1 MTDSTDRDSDAPSED
16 RDLDDAES
24 VADAKA
30 ARASEPG
37 DAPVRRKKRRKKRPK
52 DAAASHEDDSPTDEA
67 GHTDVAESA
76 GSEAKLDKK
85 KEASP
90 GWFAEHY
97 LKADPRW
104 LGVFRIVLGVILC
117 VDLLRR
123 WANAGAFYTNDGIY
137 PNHYSLFAPMGRH
150 VFSIYHAFSSYG
162 EVSVAFGI
170 TLCVFLC
177 FLFGYRTKLFHV
189 LSAICITSLNARNLF
204 VENGG
209 TVVVNIITIWTL
221 FLPLGNRLSLDAVR
235 KSMKRF
241 KERSAA
247 ELNDRSADEGID
259 LPVYRLAIFALILQ
273 WSVIYFFNTVHKSGH
288 GWQDGS
294 ALHWFVYQD
303 RIITA
308 FGVWVRN
315 NVPFG
320 VLRFL
325 TYATLV
331 VEGTLAGILL
341 IPFGQK
347 WFRRLAFVLAFGLHG
362 NIAAMSRLGPFS
374 YVMVS
379 FFVLML
385 GGADWAAVGRYFGK
399 EKRRRT
405 VIYDA
410 DCGICLLTCRILK
423 RLDPFQRLTFVEN
436 WDLEKLPEGLDP
448 AVTEQS
454 VVAVMPD
461 GSYRTE
467 SNAVFEII
475 RALPFGIALVWWLK
489 VPPFSSLGM
498 WLYRKIASNRIQ
510 ISVWLGLGACG
521 VARHAAANV
530 PDEPKPWRESL
541 SRFGGALRELGTL
554 FLLVILGSQVM
565 VDNSWV
571 TSKIRIKRPQWVE
584 ELVDYPRLYQ
594 GWRMFA
600 PEPPYDDGTV
610 VVDARTVD
618 GRKIDPLTGKEPDF
632 NPDTPTG
639 WGHNQFWCDYE
650 NKIRFGG
657 NAHHRKNLEDYLMKY
672 SERTGNPKDKI
683 VAFDVWWI
691 EDKSPPPGQKH
702 GIPRRPQKLISH
714 GVVKD
719 SLATPWLKQGG
730 P

>member
-24 VADAKA
+24 VADADA

-37 DAPVRRKKRRKKRPK
+37 DAPVRRKKRRKKRRT
-52 DAAASHEDDSPTDEA
+52 DAAASRDDDAPTDEA
-67 GHTDVAESA
+67 GHTDVAESPA
-76 GSEAKLDKK
+76 SEAQPEKK
-85 KEASP
+85 QEASP

-123 WANAGAFYTNDGIY
+123 WANADAFYTNDGIY

-241 KERSAA
+241 KERNAA

-303 RIITA
+303 RIITD

-325 TYATLV
+325 TYSTLV
-331 VEGTLAGILL
+331 VEGALAGILL

-347 WFRRLAFVLAFGLHG
+347 WLRRLAFVLAFGLHG

-448 AVTEQS
+448 AITEQS

-467 SNAVFEII
+467 ANAVFEII

-489 VPPFSSLGM
+489 VPPLSSLGM
-498 WLYRKIASNRIQ
+498 WLYRKIAGNRIQ

-521 VARHAAANV
+521 VARHAAASV
-530 PDEPKPWRESL
+530 PAEPKPWRESV
-541 SRFGGALRELGTL
+541 SRLGGALRELGTL

-571 TSKIRIKRPQWVE
+571 TSKIRIKRPRWVE

>member
-1 MTDSTDRDSDAPSED
+1 MTDSTDRDSDAPTSTRGED
-16 RDLDDAES
+16 RDSDAENS
-24 VADAKA
+24 APSA
-30 ARASEPG
+30 AAEASGTE
-37 DAPVRRKKRRKKRPK
+37 PVRRKKRRKRRRKTEAGSDP
-52 DAAASHEDDSPTDEA
+52 AASAEGAETGAGSKGDRASGVDDSA
-67 GHTDVAESA
+67 
-76 GSEAKLDKK
+76 
-85 KEASP
+85 ASKP

-97 LKADPRW
+97 MKADPRW
-104 LGVFRIVLGVILC
+104 LGVFRIVLGIILS

-123 WANAGAFYTNDGIY
+123 WANADAFYTNDGIY

-150 VFSIYHAFSSYG
+150 VFSLYHAFSTYG
-162 EVSVAFGI
+162 EVSVAFAV

-177 FLFGYRTKLFHV
+177 FLFGYRTKLFHI
-189 LSAICITSLNARNLF
+189 LAAICITSLNARNLF

-221 FLPLGNRLSLDAVR
+221 FLPLGNRLSIDAVR

-241 KERSAA
+241 KERNAE
-247 ELNDRSADEGID
+247 ELNDRSVDEGVD
-259 LPVYRLAIFALILQ
+259 LPVYRLAFFGLILQ
-273 WSVIYFFNTVHKSGH
+273 WSVIYFFNTVHKGGH

-303 RIITA
+303 RIITW

-315 NVPFG
+315 HVPFG
-320 VLRFL
+320 VLRVL
-325 TYATLV
+325 TYSTLV
-331 VEGTLAGILL
+331 VEGALSFLLL

-379 FFVLML
+379 FFILML
-385 GGADWAAVGRYFGK
+385 GAADWAAVGRYFGK

-410 DCGICLLTCRILK
+410 DCGLCLLASRILK
-423 RLDPFQRLTFVEN
+423 RLDPFQRLHFVEN
-436 WDLEKLPEGLDP
+436 WDHDKLPEGLDP
-448 AVTEQS
+448 AETEKS
-454 VVAVMPD
+454 VVVVLPD

-467 SNAVFEII
+467 ANAVFEIM

-489 VPPFSSLGM
+489 VPPLSSLGE
-498 WLYRKIASNRIQ
+498 WLYRKVAENRIA

-521 VARHAAANV
+521 VARHAAPEA
-530 PDEPKPWRESL
+530 PPEPKPWRHSL
-541 SRFGGALRELGTL
+541 TRVGGALRELGAL
-554 FLLVILGSQVM
+554 FVLVILGSQVM
-565 VDNSWV
+565 VDNAWV
-571 TSKIRIKRPQWVE
+571 TSKIRIKRPAWVE
-584 ELVDYPRLYQ
+584 EIVDYPRLYQ

-600 PEPPYDDGTV
+600 PEPPYEDGTV

-618 GRKIDPLTGKEPDF
+618 GRKIDPLTGKEPEFD
-632 NPDTPTG
+632 PDTPTG

-650 NKIRFGG
+650 NKIRFSG
-657 NAHHRKNLEDYLMKY
+657 NAHHRKNFEDYLMKY
-672 SERTGNPKDKI
+672 PERTGNPKDRL

-691 EDKSPPPGQKH
+691 EDKSPPPGQQH
-702 GIPRRPQKLISH
+702 GTPLPPKKLLSH

-719 SLATPWLKQGG
+719 SLATPWLKKSGK
-730 P
+730 